1 MVAISNGAQG
11 RNFPRRWRPC
21 QQNQICLVQSALLSF
36 CDCRAFGTSSACKE
50 TNTAMQTNQPQYFD
64 AYRSLKMDR
73 GPQGILVV
81 EFHTSGGPLIFTAQ
95 DHTDFVDAFYRIAQD
110 RANKIVILTGTGG
123 DFIPGIDFSSFGNVA
138 DPDVWSQVHDE
149 GVQILENLAN
159 IRVPVI
165 AAIEGR
171 ANVHS
176 EYALLANVIVAA
188 EGATFND
195 LPHFAGG
202 IVPGDG
208 IFTTWSYRAGAG
220 RAEAF
225 LLNPQPVTARTAHEW
240 GVVAEVVPNGRALAR
255 ALELAS
261 LYLKAPEVTRR
272 NTRAH
277 FIRPLKECIVREV
290 GYGLSLEGA
299 SAADLVK
306 SMHAES

>member
-1 MVAISNGAQG
+1 
-11 RNFPRRWRPC
+11 
-21 QQNQICLVQSALLSF
+21 
-36 CDCRAFGTSSACKE
+36 
-50 TNTAMQTNQPQYFD
+50 MQTAQTTYFS
-64 AYRSLKMDR
+64 AYRSLKLTR
-73 GPQGILVV
+73 NAQGVLVA
-81 EFHTSGGPLIFTAQ
+81 ELHSKGGPLTFTAQ
-95 DHTDFVDAFYRIAQD
+95 DHTEFVDAFYRIAQD

-123 DFIPGIDFSSFGNVA
+123 EFIPGIDFSSFGNVV

-149 GVQILENLAN
+149 GAQILENLAN

-165 AAIEGR
+165 AAVEGS
-171 ANVHS
+171 AHVHS
-176 EYALLANVIVAA
+176 EYAPLANVIVAG

-208 IFTTWSYRAGAG
+208 IFTTWSYRAGPG

-225 LLNPQPVTARTAHEW
+225 LLNPRPLTARTAHEW
-240 GVVAEVVPNGRALAR
+240 GVVAEVVPNGQALAR
-255 ALELAS
+255 ARELAS
-261 LYLKAPEVTRR
+261 LYLKAPDVTRR

-277 FIRPLKECIVREV
+277 FIQPLKERIVREV

-306 SMHAES
+306 SMQTCTEPVAEKGKVA